1 MTPAT
6 NDRYEV
12 DLIISRDDRPI
23 SDYACQRLRDNGAH
37 YDEILK
43 GFVVAGGLPMSY
55 MAFLPM
61 NNLTAIET
69 EVDYDVQWFQP
80 RMERPSFDPLPSAWD
95 GLPVNDNSAF
105 MSYFRI
111 AGDLPFHALW
121 IEDKGHW
128 FKSKKTFSP
137 SQALAEGWQFLA
149 TAAESIDMMTF
160 LVDVACG
167 KRRRQADVEKI
178 QADLASAAL
187 EVAILS
193 NRTHSRSVAE

>member
-1 MTPAT
+1 MTRSAT
-6 NDRYEV
+6 DRYEV
-12 DLIISRDDRPI
+12 DLIRTKDGAPI
-23 SDYACQRLRDNGAH
+23 SDYACQRLRENGAH
-37 YDEILK
+37 YDDTLK

-61 NNLTAIET
+61 NNLTANET

-80 RMERPSFDPLPSAWD
+80 RMERPCFDPLPSAWD
-95 GLPVNDNSAF
+95 GLPINDNSAY

-121 IEDKGHW
+121 IEDKGRW
-128 FKSKKTFSP
+128 LKSKRTFSP
-137 SQALAEGWQFLA
+137 TQALAEGWEFLA
-149 TAAESIDMMTF
+149 TASESIDMMAY

-167 KRRRQADVEKI
+167 KRLRQADVENI

-187 EVAILS
+187 EVAIFS
-193 NRTHSRSVAE
+193 NRTHSRSS